1 MNTNTDMNTSEVQQ
15 PVETQHNVPEITK
28 GDLRKSFWLW
38 NSMAQAMYS
47 FERMQAPG
55 FLSAMIPIMNRL
67 YAHNKAAKDEMAQRH
82 MEFFNTEIWM
92 IGGVIVGITISM
104 EEERAR
110 GVPIKG
116 EDISGVKT
124 SLMGPL
130 AGIGDTLRQG
140 TLIPIIG
147 SIAIS
152 FGLAGNFLGP
162 ILYLVLTLG
171 INYSINWFLFNMGY
185 KKGKAGIVDLF
196 ASGKLEKM
204 MTLATTVGAIAIGGL
219 AATTVKVKS
228 SLEFH
233 LNDNT
238 LAVQGLLDKILINL
252 VPFVIVMLSYWL
264 ITKKKLSATNVLLIL
279 IAISVIAVLIG
290 FI

>member
-1 MNTNTDMNTSEVQQ
+1 MNINVTENTQTSK
-15 PVETQHNVPEITK
+15 TINSVPQITK

-47 FERMQAPG
+47 FERMQASG
-55 FLSAMIPIMNRL
+55 FVSAMIPIMKRL
-67 YAHNKAAKDEMAQRH
+67 YPNNKTARDEMAIRH

-104 EEERAR
+104 EEERAK
-110 GVPIKG
+110 GVPIHG
-116 EDISGVKT
+116 EDISAVKT

-152 FGLAGNFLGP
+152 FGLVGNFLGP
-162 ILYLVLTLG
+162 ILYMILTLC
-171 INYSINWFLFNMGY
+171 INYSINWFLFSMGY
-185 KKGKAGIVDLF
+185 KKGKEGIAELF

-219 AATTVKVKS
+219 AATTVKVVS

-233 LNDNT
+233 LGSNK
-238 LAVQGLLDKILINL
+238 LVMQSLLDKILLNI
-252 VPFVIVMLSYWL
+252 VPFTIVMFAFWL
-264 ITKKKLSATNVLLIL
+264 ITKKKLSATKVLLIL
-279 IAISVIAVLIG
+279 IVLSILFVLIG